1 MRTNPFFST
10 SFRITLLFAALLVG
24 AFVVA
29 GVVTNVVTRS
39 AALAE
44 SRTRIEIEANAI
56 IHEARME
63 GLPAAIAAV
72 QARVTGPGG
81 LVYRIVDAKGETLA
95 GDPSVPNDVDGWHR
109 RNGFGNLRGDHLVFA
124 THLPGAGGNLIIA
137 DDLDRAERVRD
148 QIVQTLV
155 IVGAIT
161 VSLCLIAGWFAT
173 RSALSRLDLLFAAA
187 KCVSDGDLGV
197 RVPHNARSRDDLEE
211 FIEAFNAMLDRVSVL
226 VANIRRV
233 STDVAHDLRTPLGHL
248 SQKLERLRQAGTI
261 ESAKAGVE
269 DAQRDLGQVLQTFE
283 AILRLAEI
291 EAGALRARFE
301 VVDLGAIVDRVADAY
316 RPDIEI
322 SERILSVAAARGALV
337 LGDAD
342 LLAQVVANLLENAMR
357 HTKPG
362 AHVKASAVVLGG
374 RVNLVVQDDGQG
386 IPDSMRSKVLEPFMR
401 ADASRGGPG
410 AGLGLSIVAAI
421 AKLHGA
427 KLTLGDAGP
436 GLQVLFQM
444 PIASDQGAG

>member
-10 SFRITLLFAALLVG
+10 SFRISLVFAALLIG

-29 GVVTNVVTRS
+29 GVATNAVTRS
-39 AALAE
+39 SALAE

-56 IHEARME
+56 IHEARTE

-81 LVYRIVDAKGETLA
+81 LVYRIVDAKGGTLA
-95 GDPSVPNDVDGWHR
+95 GDPSSPNDIVGWHR
-109 RNGFGNLRGDHLVFA
+109 RNGFGNLTGDHLVFA
-124 THLPGAGGNLIIA
+124 TPLPGAGGNLIIA

-148 QIVQTLV
+148 QIVQTLA
-155 IVGAIT
+155 IIGAAT

-173 RSALSRLDLLFAAA
+173 RSALSRLELLFAAA
-187 KCVSDGDLGV
+187 KRVSEGDLSV
-197 RVPHNARSRDDLEE
+197 RVPHNQRSRDDIEE
-211 FIEAFNAMLDRVSVL
+211 FIGAFNGMLDRVSVL

-248 SQKLERLRQAGTI
+248 SQKLERLRQAGTM

-269 DAQRDLGQVLQTFE
+269 EAQRDLGQVLQTFE

-316 RPDIEI
+316 RPDIEA
-322 SERILSVAAARGALV
+322 SGRMLSVATSPHTLV

-342 LLAQVVANLLENAMR
+342 LLAQVVANLLENTMR
-357 HTKPG
+357 HTSPG
-362 AHVKASAVVLGG
+362 AHVKVSAVVIA
-374 RVNLVVQDDGQG
+374 RRANLIVQDDGQG
-386 IPDSMRSKVLEPFMR
+386 IPEDMRSRVLEPFVR
-401 ADASRGGPG
+401 VDSSRSRPG

-427 KLTLGDAGP
+427 ELTLADGGP
-436 GLQVLFQM
+436 GLQVLVQM
-444 PIASDQGAG
+444 PAEGG